1 MARMSGGK
9 ALIESLHVHGV
20 DTVCGELG
28 STRLPAYDA
37 FCDCSD
43 MRLTIIERP
52 IEFVP
57 YR

>member
-9 ALIESLHVHGV
+9 ALIESLHVHGL
-20 DTVCGELG
+20 DTVFGVLG

-37 FCDCSD
+37 FCDRSD
-43 MRLTIIERP
+43 VRATIIELP